1 MIKIVEGN
9 ILDAP
14 EKIICHQVNCQ
25 GVMGAGLAKQICNK
39 WKILPNY
46 KNYIKS
52 NGKEKVLG
60 TIQLIAI
67 SFDTGQYICNIFG
80 QYDYGRDKSKI
91 YTDYSALKNALTEL
105 GSFAR
110 LNKFSIAIPFN
121 IGCGLAGGKWDI
133 VYSVIEDV
141 FQDYDVTL
149 YKFK

>member
-1 MIKIVEGN
+1 MIRIVEGD
-9 ILDAP
+9 ILQAP
-14 EKIICHQVNCQ
+14 ENIICHQVNCQ
-25 GVMGAGLAKQICNK
+25 GVMGSGLAKQISNK
-39 WKILPNY
+39 WNILPNY
-46 KNYIKS
+46 KNYIKI

-91 YTDYSALKNALTEL
+91 YTDYLALKNALTEL
-105 GSFAR
+105 CNFAR

-121 IGCGLAGGKWDI
+121 IGCGLAGGKWGI
-133 VYSVIEDV
+133 VYSVIEDI

-149 YKFK
+149 YRFK